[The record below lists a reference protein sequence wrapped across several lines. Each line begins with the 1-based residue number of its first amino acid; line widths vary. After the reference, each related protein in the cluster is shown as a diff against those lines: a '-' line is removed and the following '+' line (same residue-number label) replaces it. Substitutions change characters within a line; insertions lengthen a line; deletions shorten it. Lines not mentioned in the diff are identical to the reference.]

1 MKNLL
6 TFLAGLGFGIGL
18 IISGM
23 TNPAKVIGFLDLF
36 GVWDPSLM
44 FVMIGAIFVTFFGF
58 KFIEKRKMTF
68 FEEALHLS
76 GKTHINKDL
85 VVGSI
90 LFGAGWAM
98 AGLCPGPALVA
109 LGSGNQKAIIF
120 VVAMLAGMYI
130 HDHPYKKAFS
140 KSSNSPTKC
149 WHCVQATWDLPL
161 PKPLIWRSGSR
172 LKTNTEKFRP
182 FQIQVHFKQEECKQG
197 IKKQV
202 KHQQHLFTH

>member
-6 TFLAGLGFGIGL
+6 TFITGLGFGIGL

-36 GVWDPSLM
+36 GQWDPSLM
-44 FVMIGAIFVTFFGF
+44 FVMMGAIFVTFFGF
-58 KFIEKRKMTF
+58 KFIEKRKVTYF
-68 FEEALHLS
+68 KESLHLS

-90 LFGAGWAM
+90 LFGAGWAV

-120 VVAMLAGMYI
+120 VVAMLVGMYI

-140 KSSNSPTKC
+140 ESS
-149 WHCVQATWDLPL
+149 V
-161 PKPLIWRSGSR
+161 
-172 LKTNTEKFRP
+172 
-182 FQIQVHFKQEECKQG
+182 
-197 IKKQV
+197 
-202 KHQQHLFTH
+202 

>member
-6 TFLAGLGFGIGL
+6 TFITGLGFGIGL

-36 GVWDPSLM
+36 GQWDPSLM
-44 FVMIGAIFVTFFGF
+44 FVMMGAIFVTFFGF
-58 KFIEKRKMTF
+58 KFIEKRKVTYF
-68 FEEALHLS
+68 KESLHLS

-130 HDHPYKKAFS
+130 HDHPYRKSFS
-140 KSSNSPTKC
+140 ESS
-149 WHCVQATWDLPL
+149 V
-161 PKPLIWRSGSR
+161 
-172 LKTNTEKFRP
+172 
-182 FQIQVHFKQEECKQG
+182 
-197 IKKQV
+197 
-202 KHQQHLFTH
+202 

>member
-6 TFLAGLGFGIGL
+6 TFIAGLGFGIGL

-23 TNPAKVIGFLDLF
+23 ANPAKVIGFLDLF
-36 GVWDPSLM
+36 GQWDPSLM

-58 KFIEKRKMTF
+58 KFIEKRKVTYF
-68 FEEALHLS
+68 KESLHLS

-90 LFGAGWAM
+90 LFGAGWAI

-120 VVAMLAGMYI
+120 VVAMLAGMYM
-130 HDHPYKKAFS
+130 HDHLYKKVFS
-140 KSSNSPTKC
+140 ESS
-149 WHCVQATWDLPL
+149 
-161 PKPLIWRSGSR
+161 I
-172 LKTNTEKFRP
+172 
-182 FQIQVHFKQEECKQG
+182 
-197 IKKQV
+197 
-202 KHQQHLFTH
+202 

>member
-6 TFLAGLGFGIGL
+6 TFITGLGFGIGL

-36 GVWDPSLM
+36 GQWDPSLM
-44 FVMIGAIFVTFFGF
+44 FVMMGAIFVTFFGF
-58 KFIEKRKMTF
+58 KFIEKRKVTYF
-68 FEEALHLS
+68 KESLHLS

-109 LGSGNQKAIIF
+109 LGSGNQEAIIF

-140 KSSNSPTKC
+140 ENS
-149 WHCVQATWDLPL
+149 V
-161 PKPLIWRSGSR
+161 
-172 LKTNTEKFRP
+172 
-182 FQIQVHFKQEECKQG
+182 
-197 IKKQV
+197 
-202 KHQQHLFTH
+202 

>member
-6 TFLAGLGFGIGL
+6 TFITGLGFGIGL

-36 GVWDPSLM
+36 GQWDPSLM
-44 FVMIGAIFVTFFGF
+44 FVMMGAVFVTFFGF
-58 KFIEKRKMTF
+58 KFIEKRKVTYF
-68 FEEALHLS
+68 KESLHLS

-109 LGSGNQKAIIF
+109 LGSGNQEAIIF
-120 VVAMLAGMYI
+120 VVAMLVGMYI

-140 KSSNSPTKC
+140 ENS
-149 WHCVQATWDLPL
+149 V
-161 PKPLIWRSGSR
+161 
-172 LKTNTEKFRP
+172 
-182 FQIQVHFKQEECKQG
+182 
-197 IKKQV
+197 
-202 KHQQHLFTH
+202 

>member
-36 GVWDPSLM
+36 GQWDPSLM
-44 FVMIGAIFVTFFGF
+44 FVIVGAIFVTFFGF
-58 KFIEKRKMTF
+58 KFIEKRKTTF
-68 FEEALHLS
+68 FEEPLHLS

-85 VVGSI
+85 VIGSI
-90 LFGAGWAM
+90 LFGAGWAV

-109 LGSGNQKAIIF
+109 LGSGNHKAIIF
-120 VVAMLAGMYI
+120 VVAMLTGMYI

-140 KSSNSPTKC
+140 
-149 WHCVQATWDLPL
+149 
-161 PKPLIWRSGSR
+161 GS
-172 LKTNTEKFRP
+172 T
-182 FQIQVHFKQEECKQG
+182 V
-197 IKKQV
+197 
-202 KHQQHLFTH
+202 

>member
-36 GVWDPSLM
+36 GQWDPSLM
-44 FVMIGAIFVTFFGF
+44 FVIVGAIFVTFFGF
-58 KFIEKRKMTF
+58 KFIEKRKTTF
-68 FEEALHLS
+68 FEEPLHLS

-85 VVGSI
+85 VIGSI

-130 HDHPYKKAFS
+130 HDHPYKKAFLES
-140 KSSNSPTKC
+140 A
-149 WHCVQATWDLPL
+149 V
-161 PKPLIWRSGSR
+161 
-172 LKTNTEKFRP
+172 
-182 FQIQVHFKQEECKQG
+182 
-197 IKKQV
+197 
-202 KHQQHLFTH
+202 

>member
-6 TFLAGLGFGIGL
+6 TFITGLGFGIGL

-36 GVWDPSLM
+36 VQWDPSLM
-44 FVMIGAIFVTFFGF
+44 FVMMGAIFVTFFGF
-58 KFIEKRKMTF
+58 KFIEKRKVTYF
-68 FEEALHLS
+68 KESLHLS

-140 KSSNSPTKC
+140 ESS
-149 WHCVQATWDLPL
+149 V
-161 PKPLIWRSGSR
+161 
-172 LKTNTEKFRP
+172 
-182 FQIQVHFKQEECKQG
+182 
-197 IKKQV
+197 
-202 KHQQHLFTH
+202 

>member
-36 GVWDPSLM
+36 GQWDPSLM
-44 FVMIGAIFVTFFGF
+44 FVMMGAIFVTFFGF
-58 KFIEKRKMTF
+58 RFIEKKKTTY
-68 FEEALHLS
+68 FEEPLHLS

-85 VVGSI
+85 VIGSI

-109 LGSGNQKAIIF
+109 LGSGNQEAIIF
-120 VVAMLAGMYI
+120 VVAMLVGMYI

-140 KSSNSPTKC
+140 ENS
-149 WHCVQATWDLPL
+149 V
-161 PKPLIWRSGSR
+161 
-172 LKTNTEKFRP
+172 
-182 FQIQVHFKQEECKQG
+182 
-197 IKKQV
+197 
-202 KHQQHLFTH
+202 

>member
-36 GVWDPSLM
+36 GQWDPSLM

-58 KFIEKRKMTF
+58 RFIEKRKTTYF
-68 FEEALHLS
+68 KEPLHLS

-85 VVGSI
+85 VIGSI
-90 LFGAGWAM
+90 LFGAGWAV
-98 AGLCPGPALVA
+98 AGLCPGPALVV
-109 LGSGNQKAIIF
+109 LGSGNEKAIIF

-130 HDHPYKKAFS
+130 HDHPYKKAFPES
-140 KSSNSPTKC
+140 
-149 WHCVQATWDLPL
+149 AA
-161 PKPLIWRSGSR
+161 
-172 LKTNTEKFRP
+172 
-182 FQIQVHFKQEECKQG
+182 
-197 IKKQV
+197 
-202 KHQQHLFTH
+202 

>member
-90 LFGAGWAM
+90 LFGAGWAIEM
-98 AGLCPGPALVA
+98 V
-109 LGSGNQKAIIF
+109 GNRMWKEIF
-120 VVAMLAGMYI
+120 APNWILLKISV
-130 HDHPYKKAFS
+130 
-140 KSSNSPTKC
+140 SNIS
-149 WHCVQATWDLPL
+149 LPL
-161 PKPLIWRSGSR
+161 VFI
-172 LKTNTEKFRP
+172 
-182 FQIQVHFKQEECKQG
+182 
-197 IKKQV
+197 
-202 KHQQHLFTH
+202 